1 MTKKILTASIVVL
14 LNLILLSVAM
24 ARDVSLTWDKNSD
37 AKVAG
42 YKIYYKAGSTSTPFD
57 GSGANE
63 GVSPIDLGDSA
74 TANITGLSESQVYYF
89 AVTAYDASGNES
101 GFSNI
106 VASDWAPEPIYPGNG
121 DTDVRVPVQFNWS
134 EPPAGVSATYTLYY
148 GTDPELNPANVAG
161 NYLVPAGGTLLAGA
175 FFLGFLGLKTSQR
188 KEIRAFTTLAFLG
201 IGLFLGSCGGSGDT
215 DPGATPP
222 ANVGDG
228 TTVTSPGTDPGTT
241 PPANAVD
248 GTTVTSPGTAPGAD
262 PGTGTIAAPGAGGE
276 TPASFTKVVSN
287 IQASYYVVDDLEPG
301 TKYYWKVVVSD
312 GQNQVESAKFS
323 FTTEAF

>member
-161 NYLVPAGGTLLAGA
+161 NYPVPAGGALLAGA

-201 IGLFLGSCGGSGDT
+201 IGLFLGSCGGSG
-215 DPGATPP
+215 
-222 ANVGDG
+222 
-228 TTVTSPGTDPGTT
+228 GTD
-241 PPANAVD
+241 
-248 GTTVTSPGTAPGAD
+248 PGAD
-262 PGTGTIAAPGAGGE
+262 PGTGTIAPPGTGGE
-276 TPASFTKVVSN
+276 APAPFTKVVSD